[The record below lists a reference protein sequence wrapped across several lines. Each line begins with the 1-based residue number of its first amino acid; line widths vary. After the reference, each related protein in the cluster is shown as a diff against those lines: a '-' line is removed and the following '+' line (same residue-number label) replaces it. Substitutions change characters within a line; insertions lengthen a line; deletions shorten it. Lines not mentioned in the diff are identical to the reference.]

1 MYTLHF
7 VLYERLHADLG
18 LKMTRQNSIPLVG
31 PLLGVLCLASAIDIG
46 AGWLLGRPGF
56 GSNARILFALLP
68 IPANLV
74 LVTMIVRR
82 IRRLDEFLRYVHL
95 EAVAIAF
102 LLTGLAVF
110 VYGYLQKAQ
119 AVRPL
124 NVGVVWIFMAA
135 FYGLGY
141 VIAAR
146 HYR

>member
-1 MYTLHF
+1 MTGRNS
-7 VLYERLHADLG
+7 VQPLG
-18 LKMTRQNSIPLVG
+18 T
-31 PLLGVLCLASAIDIG
+31 LLGVLCVATAIDIG
-46 AGWLLGRPGF
+46 AGWLLGQPGF
-56 GSNARILFALLP
+56 GSHARIIFALLP

-74 LVTMIVRR
+74 LVAVIVRR
-82 IRRLDEFLRYVHL
+82 IRQLDEFLRHVHL

-124 NVGVVWIFMAA
+124 NVGIVWIFMAV
-135 FYGLGY
+135 FYGIGY
-141 VIAAR
+141 FIAAR

>member
-1 MYTLHF
+1 MNRGNSVRPVGTL
-7 VLYERLHADLG
+7 LA
-18 LKMTRQNSIPLVG
+18 
-31 PLLGVLCLASAIDIG
+31 VLCVATAVDIG
-46 AGWLLGRPGF
+46 AGWLLGQPSF
-56 GSNARILFALLP
+56 GSHARIIFALLP

-74 LVTMIVRR
+74 LVGMIVRR
-82 IRRLDEFLRYVHL
+82 IRRLDEFLRHVHL

-110 VYGYLQKAQ
+110 VYGYLQKVQ

-124 NVGVVWIFMAA
+124 NVGIVWIFMAL
-135 FYGLGY
+135 FYGIGY

>member
-1 MYTLHF
+1 MIKMNGRNSVQPVGTL
-7 VLYERLHADLG
+7 L
-18 LKMTRQNSIPLVG
+18 S
-31 PLLGVLCLASAIDIG
+31 VLCVATAIDIG

-56 GSNARILFALLP
+56 GSHARIIFALLP

-74 LVTMIVRR
+74 LVAVIVRR
-82 IRRLDEFLRYVHL
+82 IRKLDEFLRHVHL
-95 EAVAIAF
+95 EAVAISF

-124 NVGVVWIFMAA
+124 NVGIVWIFMAI
-135 FYGLGY
+135 FYGIGY
-141 VIAAR
+141 VVAVR

>member
-1 MYTLHF
+1 MYELPMIKMNGRNSVQPVGTL
-7 VLYERLHADLG
+7 L
-18 LKMTRQNSIPLVG
+18 S
-31 PLLGVLCLASAIDIG
+31 VLCVATAIDIG

-56 GSNARILFALLP
+56 GSYVRIVFALLP

-74 LVTMIVRR
+74 LVAVIVRR
-82 IRRLDEFLRYVHL
+82 IRKLDEFLRHVHL

-124 NVGVVWIFMAA
+124 NVGIVWIFMAI
-135 FYGLGY
+135 FYGIGY
-141 VIAAR
+141 VVAVR

>member
-1 MYTLHF
+1 MTVRNSVQPVGTL
-7 VLYERLHADLG
+7 
-18 LKMTRQNSIPLVG
+18 LV
-31 PLLGVLCLASAIDIG
+31 VLCVATAIDIG
-46 AGWLLGRPGF
+46 AGWLLGQPGF
-56 GSNARILFALLP
+56 GSHTRIIFALLP

-74 LVTMIVRR
+74 LVAAIVRR
-82 IRRLDEFLRYVHL
+82 IRQLDEFLRHMHL

-124 NVGVVWIFMAA
+124 NVGIVWIFMAL
-135 FYGLGY
+135 FYGIGY

>member
-1 MYTLHF
+1 MTL
-7 VLYERLHADLG
+7 R
-18 LKMTRQNSIPLVG
+18 NSVQPVG
-31 PLLGVLCLASAIDIG
+31 TLLAVLCVATAIDIG
-46 AGWLLGRPGF
+46 AGWLLGQPGF
-56 GSNARILFALLP
+56 GSHTRIIFALLP

-74 LVTMIVRR
+74 LVAVIVRR
-82 IRRLDEFLRYVHL
+82 IRQLDEFLRHVHL

-110 VYGYLQKAQ
+110 VYGYLQKVQ

-124 NVGVVWIFMAA
+124 NVGIVWIFMAL
-135 FYGLGY
+135 FYGIGY

>member
-1 MYTLHF
+1 MYTLHY
-7 VLYERLHADLG
+7 VLFERLKPG
-18 LKMTRQNSIPLVG
+18 MTGRNSVQPIG
-31 PLLGVLCLASAIDIG
+31 TLLGVLCAASAIDIG
-46 AGWLLGRPGF
+46 AGWLLGQPGF
-56 GSNARILFALLP
+56 GSHARIIFALLP

-74 LVTMIVRR
+74 LVAVIVRR
-82 IRRLDEFLRYVHL
+82 IRQLDEFLRHVHL

-124 NVGVVWIFMAA
+124 NVGIVWIFMAA
-135 FYGLGY
+135 FYGVGY

>member
-1 MYTLHF
+1 MNGRNSVQPVGTL
-7 VLYERLHADLG
+7 L
-18 LKMTRQNSIPLVG
+18 S
-31 PLLGVLCLASAIDIG
+31 VLCVATAIDIG

-56 GSNARILFALLP
+56 GSHARIIFALLP

-74 LVTMIVRR
+74 LVAVIVRR
-82 IRRLDEFLRYVHL
+82 IRQLDEFLRHVHL
-95 EAVAIAF
+95 EAVAISF

-124 NVGVVWIFMAA
+124 NVGIVWIFMAM
-135 FYGLGY
+135 FYGIGY
-141 VIAAR
+141 VIAVR